1 MLASKRQISMVEH
14 RQVPR
19 IHAHAR
25 VRSGFYSKALPGVL
39 LSSYPPILLS
49 CAVVCLVCVELQ
61 AEQTTL
67 TLLKSLLKLKRSAL
81 LSDPL

>member
-1 MLASKRQISMVEH
+1 MLKNRVALAHKRPRVHFLDTSEKHLTRIS
-14 RQVPR
+14 
-19 IHAHAR
+19 
-25 VRSGFYSKALPGVL
+25 L
-39 LSSYPPILLS
+39 L
-49 CAVVCLVCVELQ
+49 ELQ